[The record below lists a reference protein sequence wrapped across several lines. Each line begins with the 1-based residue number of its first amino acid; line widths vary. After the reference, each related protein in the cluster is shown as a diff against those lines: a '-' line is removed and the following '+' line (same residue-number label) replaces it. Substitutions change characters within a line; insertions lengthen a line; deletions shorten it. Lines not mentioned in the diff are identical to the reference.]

1 MTSLNE
7 RTTLTDLPQRTVRL
21 IVVVEGGYDIQFLK
35 RISRILHEDD
45 PQVPDLR
52 ALEQAGEILFLP
64 IAGSNFLH
72 WTHRLAA
79 LRLAEFHLLDRET
92 SPLTEERVRAA
103 ELINQRPGCRAVLT
117 GKRAM
122 ENYLDAEAIRQ
133 ARDIDVSFGDQDD
146 VPLLVASC
154 LLKKSG
160 GDWANLN
167 SRSRRRLRNCA
178 KRWLNTAAV
187 EQMTAERLAERD
199 PAGEIEAWLMTIG
212 ELGIT
217 T

>member
-1 MTSLNE
+1 MALSSSV
-7 RTTLTDLPQRTVRL
+7 PQRTARL

-35 RISRILHEDD
+35 RISRIIHDHD

-52 ALEQAGEILFLP
+52 TLEQSGEILFLP
-64 IAGSNFLH
+64 IGGSNFLH
-72 WTHRLAA
+72 RIDRLAG
-79 LRLAEFHLLDRET
+79 LGVPEFHLLDREI
-92 SPLTEERVRAA
+92 SPLTEERAQAA

-122 ENYLDAEAIRQ
+122 ENYLDSEAIRE
-133 ARDIDVSFGDQDD
+133 ARGVDVSFGDQDD

-160 GDWANLN
+160 GDWADLN
-167 SRSRRRLRNCA
+167 SRSRRRSRDCT

-187 EQMTAERLAERD
+187 ERMTVDRLAQRD
-199 PAGEIEAWLMTIG
+199 PAGEIKAWLMTIG
-212 ELGIT
+212 ELGT
-217 T
+217 AT